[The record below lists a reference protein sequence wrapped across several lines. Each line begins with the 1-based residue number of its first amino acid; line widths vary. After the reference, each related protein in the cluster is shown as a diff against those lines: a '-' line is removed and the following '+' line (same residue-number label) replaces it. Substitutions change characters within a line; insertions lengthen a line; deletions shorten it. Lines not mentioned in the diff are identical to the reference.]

1 MVSTRVGMDG
11 LGITGAGHGAIAIP
25 PRSGWHGTADSAG
38 GRGGGP
44 LGRQPDAHEGGHG
57 DRGSWARPRVTAEV
71 LGQPLSPAP
80 PQRSLTLSPEPAPAG
95 PRAGIPSLQ
104 SFEQLSPPLE
114 LKWLGDCDHRRW
126 ESPRPGSPHLRC
138 ALALGKPWVR
148 APWGSPASALWAR
161 CLWDTS

>member
-80 PQRSLTLSPEPAPAG
+80 PQRSLTLSPEPAPATTFEN
-95 PRAGIPSLQ
+95 PSSLVHPD
-104 SFEQLSPPLE
+104 LP
-114 LKWLGDCDHRRW
+114 
-126 ESPRPGSPHLRC
+126 
-138 ALALGKPWVR
+138 
-148 APWGSPASALWAR
+148 
-161 CLWDTS
+161 

>member
-57 DRGSWARPRVTAEV
+57 DRGFWARPRVAAEV

-80 PQRSLTLSPEPAPAG
+80 PQRSLTLSPEPAPAT
-95 PRAGIPSLQ
+95 PKLHQQPKRARTCPATT
-104 SFEQLSPPLE
+104 
-114 LKWLGDCDHRRW
+114 GDRK
-126 ESPRPGSPHLRC
+126 S
-138 ALALGKPWVR
+138 VV
-148 APWGSPASALWAR
+148 
-161 CLWDTS
+161 